1 MSIKL
6 IYNRNILST
15 GLILLAVFGITIAL
29 IGNIINS
36 IATQMNNTAV
46 VELCRSHNR
55 AIAIVLNK
63 TQNISG
69 LAHEFI
75 TTGDSTLLGELY
87 LSLTQESLSDKSYAM
102 ILDSRATILYHPDST
117 LIGTTFGDLA
127 QQSIIH
133 RGGEDGGSEER
144 ISVMSEYLE
153 VECERIFYPLKIS
166 NKIWVVAITVPQF
179 TINEQI
185 SEFHRYTTII
195 AVLAALLFSVLLAFS
210 QARWRH
216 EYDLR
221 RKAERESEQL
231 QLQQVIEQVNPHF
244 LFNSLN
250 SLYALINSNTTMAR
264 EFVLKLSGVYRYVL
278 ERQGNILSPLES
290 EIEFTMKYYFLQK
303 IRFEEQ
309 IELHLE
315 VEPTMNQYKIPSM
328 SLQTIVENAI
338 KHNKITPQSPLRITI
353 CTHDNCL
360 IIENNYTPREQ
371 SNDDSMGVGL
381 ERIRSIYN
389 YYTGENIAVTHT
401 ADIFRCVLPLLKPQA

>member
-1 MSIKL
+1 MSLKL
-6 IYNRNILST
+6 IFNRNIFSA
-15 GLILLAVFGITIAL
+15 GLILLAVFGVAIAL

-55 AIAIVLNK
+55 AMAIELNK
-63 TQNISG
+63 TRDVSR

-75 TTGDSTLLGELY
+75 ATGDSTLLGELY

-102 ILDSRATILYHPDST
+102 ILDSRATVLYHPDST
-117 LIGTTFGDLA
+117 LIGTTFGDSA
-127 QQSIIH
+127 QQAIICMV
-133 RGGEDGGSEER
+133 GGGSEER
-144 ISVMSEYLE
+144 ISVISEYLAL
-153 VECERIFYPLKIS
+153 ECERMFYPVKVADKTWI
-166 NKIWVVAITVPQF
+166 VAITVPQF

-195 AVLAALLFSVLLAFS
+195 AVLTAVLFSVLLAFS

-250 SLYALINSNTTMAR
+250 SLYALINSNTALAR

-278 ERQGNILSPLES
+278 ERKSDILSPLES

-309 IELHLE
+309 IELHLD
-315 VEPTMNQYKIPSM
+315 VDHTMNQYKIPSM

-338 KHNKITPQSPLRITI
+338 KHNKITPLSPLRITI
-353 CTHDNCL
+353 RTQENRL
-360 IIENNYTPREQ
+360 IIENNYTPHEQ
-371 SNDDSMGVGL
+371 NDNDSTGVGL
-381 ERIRSIYN
+381 ERIRTIYD
-389 YYTGENIAVTHT
+389 YYSGDNIEVSHT
-401 ADIFRCVLPLLKPQA
+401 TDTFRCTLPLLKPQD